1 MGLFDAITGRRKVKP
16 PAPDRLFAITTAQI
30 TLSSEHGINPAGSA
44 AIVFHGSTSQTGFER
59 NPNPR
64 RSAPGRAPRIWPGR
78 YRQMLETRSTV
89 RREPTSRTRSMP
101 ASS

>member
-1 MGLFDAITGRRKVKP
+1 MGA
-16 PAPDRLFAITTAQI
+16 APGVF
-30 TLSSEHGINPAGSA
+30 SA
-44 AIVFHGSTSQTGFER
+44 TIVLHGSTSQTGFER

-64 RSAPGRAPRIWPGR
+64 RSAPGSAPRIWPSR

-89 RREPTSRTRSMP
+89 RREPTSRTRSRP